1 MENKF
6 DLKIGDVVQVK
17 ESGWG
22 FASNDIGKWV
32 EIIRFGKYGGGQLSI
47 TVREYDQPL
56 VSIPYG
62 IDEYRSSI
70 KSFGKNPMILL
81 NTKDERYDNRELGC
95 DEDFVKV
102 VPNTLKEYTTKHYD
116 TYYQLTDK
124 DIEEGKIRVDAYWVA
139 KQWKIG
145 SRDDSG
151 ALFHNLKTIARF
163 GEKNSVEREI
173 KALYNQTKAL
183 ARVYGVELD

>member
-6 DLKIGDVVQVK
+6 KLGDKVVCINGNGWEFSLVTEGETYTITDTPHEGKHGKLWIDYANDYSDDFELVK
-17 ESGWG
+17 E
-22 FASNDIGKWV
+22 KV
-32 EIIRFGKYGGGQLSI
+32 
-47 TVREYDQPL
+47 TPEY
-56 VSIPYG
+56 S
-62 IDEYRSSI
+62 
-70 KSFGKNPMILL
+70 
-81 NTKDERYDNRELGC
+81 
-95 DEDFVKV
+95 
-102 VPNTLKEYTTKHYD
+102 TKHYD
-116 TYYQLTDK
+116 AYYYLTEK
-124 DIEEGKIRVDAYWVA
+124 NIEEGKIRVDAYWVA

-163 GEKNSVEREI
+163 GEKNSIEREI

>member
-6 DLKIGDVVQVK
+6 KIGDEVICIDR
-17 ESGWG
+17 EECCWY
-22 FASNDIGKWV
+22 DIGDHL
-32 EIIRFGKYGGGQLSI
+32 IISSDGF
-47 TVREYDQPL
+47 TE
-56 VSIPYG
+56 PYG
-62 IDEYRSSI
+62 NCTVYNIEGEGKHVWIDESHFELS
-70 KSFGKNPMILL
+70 KAKD
-81 NTKDERYDNRELGC
+81 NTELWDNRELGC
-95 DEDFVKV
+95 DEEFVKV
-102 VPNTLKEYTTKHYD
+102 VPNILKEYTTKHYD
-116 TYYQLTDK
+116 NYYQLTEK
-124 DIEEGKIRVDAYWVA
+124 DIKEGKIRVDAYWVA

>member
-6 DLKIGDVVQVK
+6 DLKVGDVVQVK

-22 FASNDIGKWV
+22 LAPNDIGKWV
-32 EIIRFGKYGGGQLSI
+32 EILDFAKYGVGELSAI
-47 TVREYDQPL
+47 VKGYDQKLITFPS
-56 VSIPYG
+56 VNQ
-62 IDEYRSSI
+62 EYKVAI
-70 KSFGKNPMILL
+70 QSFGENPMVLL
-81 NTKDERYDNRELGC
+81 NTKDERWDDRGLGYK
-95 DEDFVKV
+95 EEFVKV
-102 VPNTLKEYTTKHYD
+102 ATNNDLYSTKHYD
-116 TYYQLTDK
+116 TYYQLTEK

-163 GEKNSVEREI
+163 GEKNSIEREI

-183 ARVYGVELD
+183 ARVYGVELDE